1 MLLEGATRAPAIE
14 GRCSGGG
21 NGEVHVVSLELSGL
35 TKTFLG
41 KSQSEDVQ
49 VLDHLQ
55 LRIEN
60 GQFVSIVGPSGCGKT
75 TLLRII
81 AGLEKA
87 STGKVFLDGKELVE
101 GSEDVGM
108 VFQEYA
114 LFPWRTTLQNIEMGL
129 EIRGVEKEKRRL
141 SAMEYIKNFSL
152 EGFGDRYPRELSGG
166 MKQRVAI
173 ARTLI
178 MNPRVVLM
186 DEPFGSLDSQ
196 TRNSLQEFLL
206 GVWERRRDTI
216 LFVTHNVDEAVFLSD
231 RILVLSKRPTRITN
245 ICDVDLQ
252 RPRDRTSPEHNRLR
266 REVLRAL
273 GEVEGHRESS
283 HQENPPSGAGHESE
297 ARKLDGGPVTWQ
309 K

>member
-1 MLLEGATRAPAIE
+1 MLEFLDI
-14 GRCSGGG
+14 S
-21 NGEVHVVSLELSGL
+21 
-35 TKTFLG
+35 KTFLG
-41 KSQSEDVQ
+41 RSPGESVH
-49 VLDHLQ
+49 VLEQ
-55 LRIEN
+55 IRYRIEN

-87 STGKVFLDGKELVE
+87 SAGRVLLDGDELIQ
-101 GSEDVGM
+101 GSETIGL

-129 EIRGVEKEKRRL
+129 EIKGVDREKRRL
-141 SAMEYIKNFSL
+141 TAMEYIKTFDLS
-152 EGFGDRYPRELSGG
+152 GFEHRYPRELSGG

-196 TRNSLQEFLL
+196 TRNGLQEFLL
-206 GVWERRRDTI
+206 GIWGKRGDTI

-231 RILVLSKRPTRITN
+231 QIIVLSRRPARIVKTFE
-245 ICDVDLQ
+245 VGLR
-252 RPRDRTSPEHNRLR
+252 RPRDRTGQECNEIR
-266 REVLRAL
+266 RDVLKVL
-273 GEVEGHRESS
+273 
-283 HQENPPSGAGHESE
+283 SE
-297 ARKLDGGPVTWQ
+297 ETK
-309 K
+309 